1 MKNRNP
7 EEVQMSKVFLLLIML
22 GVMLTMSCQQK
33 VDIEA
38 EKVQVKAVLD
48 EYVKAVETEDMEL
61 YANNM
66 AHDATMMNFGGF
78 GNPIVGWEALEKVME
93 GQNAALS
100 ETKITVSDLAIHVSD
115 NGKLAWAS
123 CLWNLKAKMGEN
135 PVELPVRCTWV
146 LEKRDNKWTIVHFH
160 KSMAQAG

>member
-1 MKNRNP
+1 MI
-7 EEVQMSKVFLLLIML
+7 KVLMFLVAL

-38 EKVQVKAVLD
+38 EKAQVKGVLD
-48 EYVKAVETEDMEL
+48 DYVRAVETEDMEL

-78 GNPIVGWEALEKVME
+78 GNPIVGWEALKKVMD

-100 ETKITVSDLAIHVSD
+100 ETKITVSDLAIHVSED
-115 NGKLAWAS
+115 GKMAWATS
-123 CLWNLKAKMGEN
+123 LWNLKAKMGEN
-135 PVELPVRCTWV
+135 PVELPIRCSWV
-146 LEKRDNKWTIVHFH
+146 LEKRNNNWTIIHFH
-160 KSMAQAG
+160 KSMAQTG